1 MNLRIERIPR
11 ILKAALLVLLLAPA
25 LPGAAQDQSDPEREK
40 AEQRLAQVLGEIGEL
55 KTQLESAR
63 GDLHAEQARLK
74 QLDLALQQ
82 ASLEYRSLEKQQEQH
97 RSDLAGLEQQKAQYL
112 ETLDER
118 TARLA
123 EQVRSAYRTGNRSKT
138 QLILNQDDPDR
149 ISRMLAYYDYIHRA
163 HTEKIAGLRDAVA
176 TLDGLQQG
184 IDTEIQ
190 RIAELQLEQ
199 QARLEE
205 LAGQRRQREQLLA
218 ELSGRIS
225 NDQSELAE
233 LEKDRQD
240 LETLIERLADMLADI
255 PDDLGSRSGIAEQ
268 KGQLRM
274 PVQGPVRH
282 AYGQRRGA
290 GLNRQG
296 WLIGAEPGQEVTAVA
311 YGRVAFA
318 DWLRGYGLLL
328 IIDHGQGYMSLYGH
342 NESLLQDAGA
352 WVEPGDA
359 ISVVGSNPGSGQGL
373 YFELRRNGK
382 AIDPAAWM
390 AR

>member
-1 MNLRIERIPR
+1 MVRIPR
-11 ILKAALLVLLLAPA
+11 TLKLALLFLLLTPA
-25 LPGAAQDQSDPEREK
+25 LPGATQDQNDPERAQ
-40 AEQRLAQVLGEIGEL
+40 AEQRLARVVGEISDL
-55 KTQLESAR
+55 KDQLESAR
-63 GDLHAEQARLK
+63 GELNSEQARLK

-82 ASLEYRSLEKQQEQH
+82 ASLEYRSLEIQQEQH
-97 RSDLAGLEQQKAQYL
+97 RAELAGLEQQKAQYIDS
-112 ETLDER
+112 LDDR

-176 TLDGLQQG
+176 TLDEMQLG
-184 IDTEIQ
+184 IDREMQ
-190 RIAELQLEQ
+190 RITELQREQ
-199 QARLEE
+199 QSRLEE
-205 LAGQRRQREQLLA
+205 LAEQRRQREQLLA
-218 ELSGRIS
+218 ELSASIS
-225 NDQSELAE
+225 SDRSELAE
-233 LEKDRQD
+233 LEKDRKD
-240 LETLIERLADMLADI
+240 LENLIERLADILADI
-255 PDDLGSRSGIAEQ
+255 PDDLGSHTGIAAQ
-268 KGQLRM
+268 KGRLRM

-290 GLNRQG
+290 GLNWQG
-296 WLIGAEPGQEVTAVA
+296 WLIGADPGKEVNAIA